1 MTGLGNKPRAQ
12 TSVGHALLRTPFR
25 GQSNSHF
32 EDTAMTWT
40 THTESSHHDLDEEVG
55 AELAPG
61 VVIERRAILQVPIA
75 AALAAW
81 LGDSNRL
88 FGTEPGSAAGRDQ
101 GSLSWDEFIKTSV
114 PLARELAKDA
124 STAGQDDY
132 LFRLAALAVRLQS
145 APNTKLFAFGGL
157 HPKVE
162 FAPSYRGRPFAII
175 QWRMYPHAVLP
186 AHCHP
191 QASVCTLGLEGEAC
205 LRHFEVHGDAP
216 AFDSGSSR
224 AFQIRETRQQVIG
237 PKRVSTLSVARDNIH
252 YFAAGSSG
260 ARGIDITTMYG
271 GTGNFSFLA
280 FDPSKP
286 VDKVAGIFEA
296 AWTGR
301 KPPRKS

>member
-1 MTGLGNKPRAQ
+1 
-12 TSVGHALLRTPFR
+12 
-25 GQSNSHF
+25 
-32 EDTAMTWT
+32 MTWT
-40 THTESSHHDLDEEVG
+40 TATESSHHDPDEEAG

-61 VVIERRAILQVPIA
+61 VVIERRAILQIPIA
-75 AALAAW
+75 AALAAL
-81 LGDSNRL
+81 LGDSKSL
-88 FGTEPGSAAGRDQ
+88 FGDAPDPATGTDR
-101 GSLSWDEFIKTSV
+101 GSLTWDAFIKTSV

-124 STAGQDDY
+124 SEAGQDDY

-145 APNTKLFAFGGL
+145 APDTKLFPFGGL
-157 HPKVE
+157 DPKVE

-191 QASVCTLGLEGEAC
+191 QASVCTLGLEGEAR
-205 LRHFEVHGDAP
+205 LRHFEVKGDAP

-224 AFQIRETRQQVIG
+224 SFQIRETRQQVIG
-237 PKRVSTLSVARDNIH
+237 PRRVSTLSAARDNIH
-252 YFAAGSSG
+252 YFEAGSSG

-280 FDPSKP
+280 FDPQKP
-286 VDKVAGIFEA
+286 LDKAAGIFEA